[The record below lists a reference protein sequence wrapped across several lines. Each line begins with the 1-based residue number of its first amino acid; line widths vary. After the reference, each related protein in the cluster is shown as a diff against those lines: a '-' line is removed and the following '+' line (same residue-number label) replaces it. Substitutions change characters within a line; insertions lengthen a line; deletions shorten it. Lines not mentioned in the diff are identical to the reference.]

1 MEESNS
7 FIPTTQWMANKY
19 QELNQTLFDG
29 ALGAC
34 RFEIFTTGKGSEGNV
49 LGWFCIGNRN
59 IKYRKSTR
67 QMFVED
73 PWWGDKEYINK
84 NNFVALCE
92 PTIKLNGNYK
102 WSEKAA
108 ASTLL
113 HEMCHYYTYKD
124 GYVRKQSHGVE
135 FKSIAARVSAK
146 SNGLFTVQR
155 IASAEQM
162 DEMTLNPEMQA
173 KRDKRI
179 ENKKSRVIPTFFY
192 MTNGEVRFV
201 NAANTNIIDE
211 ILNHENKHG
220 KLLKVVTC
228 TEPEFINLLF
238 TNGYRSTMRTYKYWD
253 FTNKP
258 MILQTLDNY
267 QTNTIFNKE
276 PETKPEVK
284 PEVKSVNNVNKT
296 NTDIVKHFRFQ
307 TIQGNVF
314 DIRNVTKEELKN
326 KLKER
331 FPKWSEETINRVMNT
346 EKYYLNENND
356 RVIKIILDELRKFQ
370 KREEKNSDIAEL
382 PADINLGI
390 TDLE

>member
-7 FIPTTQWMANKY
+7 FIPTTQWMAKKY

-29 ALGAC
+29 VLGAC
-34 RFEIFTTGKGSEGNV
+34 RFEIFTTGKGSEGGT
-49 LGWFCIGNRN
+49 LGWFCIGNKN
-59 IKYRKSTR
+59 IRYSKSTR
-67 QMFVED
+67 RMFLYN
-73 PWWGDKEYINK
+73 PWWGDKEYIDK
-84 NNFVALCE
+84 NNFVAICE
-92 PTIKLNGNYK
+92 PTIKLNGNYS
-102 WSEKAA
+102 WTEKAA

-179 ENKKSRVIPTFFY
+179 ESKKSRVIPTFLY
-192 MTNGEVRFV
+192 MINGEVRFL
-201 NAANTNIIDE
+201 NATNNNLINDIVDYE
-211 ILNHENKHG
+211 SKHE
-220 KLLKVVTC
+220 KLLKAVTC
-228 TEPEFINLLF
+228 TDPEFINFLF
-238 TNGYRSTMRTYKYWD
+238 NKGYKSTMRTYKYWD
-253 FTNKP
+253 FTNKS

-267 QTNTIFNKE
+267 QTNVIFNKE
-276 PETKPEVK
+276 PESKPEVK
-284 PEVKSVNNVNKT
+284 PEVKQVNTANN
-296 NTDIVKHFRFQ
+296 DIVKHFRFQ

-314 DIRNVTKEELKN
+314 DVRNVTKEELKN

-346 EKYYLNENND
+346 EKYHLNENND
-356 RVIKIILDELRKFQ
+356 RIMKIILDELRKFQ

-382 PADINLGI
+382 PADINLG
-390 TDLE
+390 TTNLE